1 MTKYEFQAEINQ
13 LLSLIINAFYSNKD
27 VFLRELLSNASDAL
41 DKVRY
46 QSLTDES
53 KLREFAI
60 KVKANKES
68 NTLHIEDSG
77 IGMSKAD
84 MIACLGTIANSGTK
98 QFMQSIEDGK
108 ADLSMIGQFGV
119 GFYSAYLVSAS
130 VRVYSK
136 SSDDDV
142 CNVWEST
149 AGGSFTIE
157 EAPDC
162 DLEHGTRIVLE
173 MKEDCVEYLEE
184 AKLKEI
190 ITQHCQYLTY
200 PINLW
205 SSRTETKEEE
215 IEEDDAEADEEG
227 TVKDVTDDDTT
238 QKKTKTVEYVV
249 DEWKHVNSQ
258 KPLWMTNPD
267 DISHEEY
274 GAFYK
279 SISNDWEDHLC
290 VKHFS
295 AEGQMEFK
303 ALLYVPKKA
312 PYDLFNPKS
321 RHNNIKLYVKRVFI
335 MDNCEE
341 LMPEWLSFVSGVVD
355 SEDLPLNVSRE
366 ILQQNNIMKIIK
378 KNVVKKCVDL
388 FTDLAN
394 DDSEEGIQKF
404 NTFYEHFSKNIK
416 LGIHDDSKHRSKLVK
431 LLRFHSSNSKDMI
444 SLDAY
449 VKNMKENQKSIYFIT
464 GENKTALENSPFV
477 MGLKRRGLEVLFM
490 TDPIDEYI
498 VQNIPNYEDT
508 PLVNISKEEI
518 TLDGEE
524 RDEEREK
531 EYVNLCKK
539 MKDILT
545 TKVDKVTVSS
555 VLNKNDLPC
564 CVTSGKYGWS
574 ANMER
579 IIKAQTLSSQNTQMQ
594 SQFMSKKN
602 LEINM
607 DHAMITKLKDD
618 VMQNTLTEST
628 FKDVVELMF
637 ETALVS
643 SGYVQADPSEFT
655 KRVYNMIAMGIHC
668 DEPEAASEDVED
680 TTPVDQVEDDS
691 ENLEALD

>member
-46 QSLTDES
+46 QSLTDTS

-60 KVKANKES
+60 KVKAHKES
-68 NTLHIEDSG
+68 NTLQIEDSG
-77 IGMSKAD
+77 IGMSKED
-84 MIACLGTIANSGTK
+84 MISCLGTIANSGTK
-98 QFMQSIEDGK
+98 QFMQSIQDGK
-108 ADLSMIGQFGV
+108 ADMSMIGQFGV
-119 GFYSAYLVSAS
+119 GFYSAYLVAAS

-136 SSDDDV
+136 SAEDGA

-173 MKEDCVEYLEE
+173 LKEDCAEYLEE
-184 AKLKEI
+184 TKLKEI

-200 PINLW
+200 PIHMW
-205 SSRTETKEEE
+205 TSRTETKEEE
-215 IEEDDAEADEEG
+215 MDEDDVEAEEEGAIKEVSEEDGSD
-227 TVKDVTDDDTT
+227 K
-238 QKKTKTVEYVV
+238 KKTKTVEYVV
-249 DEWKHVNSQ
+249 EEWKHVNSQ

-295 AEGQMEFK
+295 AEGQIEFK

-312 PYDLFNPKS
+312 PQDLFNTKAH
-321 RHNNIKLYVKRVFI
+321 HNNIKLYVKRVFI
-335 MDNCEE
+335 MDNCED

-366 ILQQNNIMKIIK
+366 VLQQNNIMKIIK
-378 KNVVKKCVDL
+378 KNLVKKCVDL
-388 FTDLAN
+388 FTDLSTDAT
-394 DDSEEGIQKF
+394 DEGVQKF
-404 NTFYEHFSKNIK
+404 DAFYEHFSKNIK
-416 LGIHDDSKHRSKLVK
+416 LGIHEDAKHRSKLID
-431 LLRFHSSNSKDMI
+431 LLRFHSSNSKGML
-444 SLDAY
+444 SLESY

-464 GENKTALENSPFV
+464 GENKTALQNSPFV
-477 MGLKRRGLEVLFM
+477 MGLKRRGLDVLFM
-490 TDPIDEYI
+490 TDPLDEYI
-498 VQNIPNYEDT
+498 VQNIPNYDEK

-524 RDEEREK
+524 RDEVREK
-531 EYVNLCKK
+531 DYANLCKK
-539 MKDILT
+539 MKDILN
-545 TKVDKVTVSS
+545 TKVEKVTVSS

-579 IIKAQTLSSQNTQMQ
+579 IVKAQTLSNHSTHMQ

-643 SGYVQADPSEFT
+643 SGYVQEDPSEFT

-668 DEPEAASEDVED
+668 DEPEAASE
-680 TTPVDQVEDDS
+680 PNDQVEDDP